1 MNNKLNEGETLFAD
15 GKIDE
20 AEKCFLSLAEED
32 SDCKEAYNNLGV
44 IAFQKDDKVKA
55 IDYFNRSLEI
65 DPFNRDTIVNY
76 TNLLRSLDQL
86 PIVIPLLE
94 KVVELNQEDKEIKQ
108 LLDDIRHHPNNIYQK
123 GFISRET

>member
-1 MNNKLNEGETLFAD
+1 MGKSKMNDKLNEGETLFAD
-15 GKIDE
+15 GKIEE
-20 AEKCFLSLAEED
+20 AEKCFLSLVEND

-55 IDYFNRSLEI
+55 IDYFTRSLEI
-65 DPFNRDTIVNY
+65 DPLNRDTIVNY

-94 KVVELNQEDKEIKQ
+94 KNVELNPEDKEIKQ
-108 LLDDIRHHPNNIYQK
+108 LLDDIRNLHPTNA
-123 GFISRET
+123 

>member
-1 MNNKLNEGETLFAD
+1 MGERKMNNTLKEGETLFDD

-20 AEKCFLSLAEED
+20 AEKCFLSLAEND

-55 IDYFNRSLEI
+55 IDYFTRSLEI
-65 DPFNRDTIVNY
+65 DPLNRDTIVNY

-94 KVVELNQEDKEIKQ
+94 KVVELNPEDKEIKQ
-108 LLDDIRHHPNNIYQK
+108 LLDDIRHINPTNA
-123 GFISRET
+123 